1 MMSDAMTVMMIS
13 GDGDDDDDDDGDEAR
28 RQILNV
34 MVPVGGPV
42 R

>member
-1 MMSDAMTVMMIS
+1 MMSDAMTVVMIS

-28 RQILNV
+28 TQILNA
-34 MVPVGGPV
+34 MVSVGGPV